1 MRRYFP
7 RTVPRTFAIALLTG
21 ALGAAFA
28 VDGAAQSASRADAPV
43 QLSISQQPLAE
54 ALNEWARVTGRQLI
68 APQALVQGKTAPAVS
83 GRYTPT
89 QALERLLAGSGLVA
103 GQEGQ
108 AIVIRA
114 AVAPGGSS
122 MLAPVT
128 VLGAGGETASGP
140 VNGFVAT
147 RSATATK
154 TDTAL
159 RETPQ
164 SVSVVPR
171 EQIVAQA
178 ADSLDEA
185 LGYTGGVMP
194 LYGGAIRNIGTGFT
208 VRGFNVT
215 GAAPLYL
222 NGTKFPINSL
232 SGAMEPYHF
241 ERVELLKGPASI
253 LYGQAA
259 PGGIINLVSKRPTAE
274 PLRELEAQVGSWDKK
289 QLAGDFSGSLN
300 EGGTVRYRLNGLAR
314 DSKSMV
320 KHMDNDRLSV
330 AGALEWKV
338 TDATTVT
345 FLGSHSKTDS
355 VFDAGKPLEG
365 TLLPNPGGK
374 ISRHVNLGEPA
385 VEYFDVKGSTLGYLL
400 EHRLNDTWQVR
411 QNFLWYSYHADNAYT
426 GVQARV
432 LPASPNL
439 VGRYGLT
446 RDDRDKGVSVDNQLL
461 GKLRHGKVE
470 HTVLF
475 GLDWSRNDFSRHQRF
490 GGTAPIDIY
499 TPVYGAQPVF
509 TSEGEGAE
517 ESRQL
522 GFYAQDQ
529 IKIDDRWIV
538 LLGGRYDKAR
548 SEASGADKET
558 SHAFT
563 PRVGLMYLFDN
574 GLAPYYSYSKSFQP
588 TSGAT
593 FEGERFKPTRGVQ
606 HEVGIKYEPPGVNAS
621 VTLAAY
627 QITQRNVLTSDPNQV
642 GFMVQTG
649 EVESKGFELEGRA
662 GLAKEWDLVAA
673 VSTTDAKVK
682 RSNYGDEG
690 SRPASVPRHMASM
703 WVDYRPA
710 ELPGVSAGL
719 GVRHVGKQAISGFD
733 VPAYTVF
740 DAALRYRLDNWEFAL
755 NVKNLADKTYLAAC
769 PGVCY
774 YGDERNVLL
783 TARVNW

>member
-1 MRRYFP
+1 MRRHFP
-7 RTVPRTFAIALLTG
+7 RALPRTFAIALLAA
-21 ALGAAFA
+21 ALGTAFDSPAQPVDAA
-28 VDGAAQSASRADAPV
+28 V
-43 QLSISQQPLAE
+43 QLSISQQPLAQ
-54 ALNEWARVTGRQLI
+54 ALNEWARLTGRQLI

-83 GRYTPT
+83 GSYTPA

-108 AIVIRA
+108 VVVIRA
-114 AVAPGGSS
+114 AVTPGGSS
-122 MLAPVT
+122 MLAPVM
-128 VLGAGGETASGP
+128 VLGAGAETASGP

-185 LGYTGGVMP
+185 LGYTGGVLP

-232 SGAMEPYHF
+232 SGGMEPYHF

-274 PLRELEAQVGSWDKK
+274 PLRELEAQLGSWDKR

-300 EGGTVRYRLNGLAR
+300 EGGTVRYRLNGLVR
-314 DSKSMV
+314 DSESMV
-320 KHMDNDRLSV
+320 RHVDNDRLSL
-330 AGALEWKV
+330 AGNLEWRI
-338 TDATTVT
+338 TDATKVTV
-345 FLGSHSKTDS
+345 LGSYSKTESLFDS
-355 VFDAGKPLEG
+355 GKPLEG
-365 TLLPNPGGK
+365 TLLDNPTGK
-374 ISRHVNLGEPA
+374 ISRRTNLGEPGW
-385 VEYFDVKGSTLGYLL
+385 ESFDVKGSTLGYLL

-411 QNFLWYSYHADNAYT
+411 QNVLWYDYRANSRTA
-426 GVQARV
+426 GVETRILPGAGNLAARYV
-432 LPASPNL
+432 
-439 VGRYGLT
+439 LT
-446 RDDRDKGVSVDNQLL
+446 RDDTDKGVSLDNQLL
-461 GKLRHGKVE
+461 GKLRHGRVE

-475 GLDWSRNDFSRHQRF
+475 GVDWSRNEFSRLQRF
-490 GGTAPIDIY
+490 GALAPIDIHA
-499 TPVYGAQPVF
+499 PVYGARA
-509 TSEGEGAE
+509 TLDNEGYGEE

-529 IKIDDRWIV
+529 IKIDGRWIV

-548 SEASGADKET
+548 SEVSGADKET

-563 PRVGLMYLFDN
+563 PRAGLMYLFDN

-593 FEGERFKPTRGVQ
+593 FEGERFKPTRGIQ

-627 QITQRNVLTSDPNQV
+627 QITQRNVLTSDPNRV

-673 VSTTDAKVK
+673 VSTTDAKVT